1 MARENNITYSSQDL
15 AINYVDDLLGSQ
27 FTKRKFMCHKYIYAT
42 TCRKYIVSKV
52 EIVGVDTSTLPKFS
66 NAEQLEMLTRIQSGD
81 EDARQAFIFANMRLV
96 LSVIQKYIGKKGS
109 MDDVFQVGCVGL
121 IKSIENFDPKFGVQ
135 FSTYAVPMIMGEIR
149 RFLRDTNSLRVS
161 RSMRDTAY
169 KALVAK
175 EHLSKFMDREPS
187 IDEIAI
193 EIGETY
199 KAVYFALNATST
211 TLSLDEHV
219 MEEGSRAVS
228 MLERI
233 ASGSKTGD
241 DWVEDLV
248 LGGAIEALHPRE
260 REILLMRY
268 FNGLTQVEVSRVV
281 GISQAQVSRLE
292 KNALDG
298 IKRRL

>member
-1 MARENNITYSSQDL
+1 M
-15 AINYVDDLLGSQ
+15 
-27 FTKRKFMCHKYIYAT
+27 
-42 TCRKYIVSKV
+42 SKV
-52 EIVGVDTSTLPKFS
+52 EIVGVDTSTLPKYS
-66 NAEQLEMLTRIQSGD
+66 NAEQLEMLRAIQSGD
-81 EDARQAFIFANMRLV
+81 EDARQAFIYANMRLV
-96 LSVIQKYIGKKGS
+96 LSVIQKYIGKKSS

-219 MEEGSRAVS
+219 LEDGNRAVS

-260 REILLMRY
+260 REILTMRY
-268 FNGLTQVEVSRVV
+268 FSGLTQVEVSRLV